1 MLMKVLK
8 FCKHRTFFK
17 PQQCHRSESVTELC
31 SPNWHNQAYAPLA
44 ASVKICNGKCFC
56 NSSSR
61 LLTMVGCTQCAPD
74 CTQIKHWCIWKKYTP
89 SPLLYYPL
97 SLVNLEVPCMQ
108 QTGNRYIHVFNMT
121 TCTRVQW
128 YWISTR
134 YSSSE
139 LRTQEARIAVFNA
152 RRISENY
159 GMKPHKYASISII
172 HLVSYFSPSTRRKF
186 SNSLQWIRLTECNWG
201 KVGDV
206 YTCWIVNQSMLLS
219 QQ

>member
-74 CTQIKHWCIWKKYTP
+74 CTQIKHWCFWKKYTP

-97 SLVNLEVPCMQ
+97 SLVNLEAPCMQ
-108 QTGNRYIHVFNMT
+108 QTGNRYIHVFKMT
-121 TCTRVQW
+121 TCTLCSGTGSAQDTAAPHWEHKKHVLLFSMQE
-128 YWISTR
+128 
-134 YSSSE
+134 E
-139 LRTQEARIAVFNA
+139 LWHEATQVCFNFHNA
-152 RRISENY
+152 F
-159 GMKPHKYASISII
+159 
-172 HLVSYFSPSTRRKF
+172 VSYFSPSTRRKF

-201 KVGDV
+201 KVGDF
-206 YTCWIVNQSMLLS
+206 YTCWIVNQSMS